1 MSNSKACERNGKIG
15 DFTKEE
21 AVDRRLLSQIASG
34 DRLAMRTLYAR
45 HNVFVYRFVLRLI
58 GDASK
63 AEEVVS
69 DVFFNVWRQAGRFE
83 GRSRVSTWILAI
95 ARHKAFS
102 ARGRRQEERLE
113 DAAAEDIADPGD
125 DPEQALDRKDRSNLL
140 RGCLAKLC
148 PRHREIID
156 LVYYHE
162 KSIDEVAAIIGV
174 PPGTVKSRMFYA
186 RKCIHDSFSHEQAQV
201 YSQLLLHQ

>member
-1 MSNSKACERNGKIG
+1 MSDFEACAQNETIG
-15 DFTKEE
+15 DYTKQE
-21 AVDRRLLSQIASG
+21 AVDRQLLSMIASG
-34 DRLAMRTLYAR
+34 DRLALRSLYAR
-45 HNVFVYRFVLRLI
+45 HNVLVYRFALRLI

-95 ARHKAFS
+95 ARHKALS
-102 ARGRRQEERLE
+102 ARHRRQEEGLE
-113 DAAAEDIADPGD
+113 STLAEGVADPGD
-125 DPEQALDRKDRSNLL
+125 DPEQTLSRKDTSTLL
-140 RGCLAKLC
+140 RGRLAQLC

-162 KSIDEVAAIIGV
+162 KSIEEAAEIIGV
-174 PPGTVKSRMFYA
+174 PLGTVKSRMFYA
-186 RKCIHDSFSHEQAQV
+186 RKRIHDSFSREHIQA
-201 YSQLLLHQ
+201 L

>member
-1 MSNSKACERNGKIG
+1 M
-15 DFTKEE
+15 
-21 AVDRRLLSQIASG
+21 DRQLLSKIASG

-45 HNVFVYRFVLRLI
+45 HNVLVYRFVLRLI

-63 AEEVVS
+63 AEEIVS
-69 DVFFNVWRQAGRFE
+69 DTFFNVWRQASRFE

-95 ARHKAFS
+95 ARYKALTV
-102 ARGRRQEERLE
+102 RCRRQEEQLE
-113 DAAAEDIADPGD
+113 DAAAESIVDPGD
-125 DPEQALDRKDRSNLL
+125 DPEQALSRKEKSTLL
-140 RGCLAKLC
+140 RGCLAQLC

-162 KSIDEVAAIIGV
+162 KSIDEAAVIIGV

-186 RKCIHDSFSHEQAQV
+186 RKRIHESFSQGQTQV
-201 YSQLLLHQ
+201 V

>member
-1 MSNSKACERNGKIG
+1 MSDFEACAQNKTIG
-15 DFTKEE
+15 DYTNQD
-21 AVDRRLLSQIASG
+21 AVDRQLLSMIASG
-34 DRLAMRTLYAR
+34 DRLAMRNLYAR
-45 HNVFVYRFVLRLI
+45 HNVLVYRFVLRLI

-95 ARHKAFS
+95 ARNKALS
-102 ARGRRQEERLE
+102 ARHRRQEEGLE
-113 DAAAEDIADPGD
+113 GVVAKDIADPGD
-125 DPEQALDRKDRSNLL
+125 DPEQTLSRKDTSTLL
-140 RGCLAKLC
+140 RGCLAQLC

-162 KSIDEVAAIIGV
+162 KSIEEAAVIIGV

-186 RKCIHDSFSHEQAQV
+186 RKRIHDFFSREQTQA
-201 YSQLLLHQ
+201 L

>member
-1 MSNSKACERNGKIG
+1 MSDLEACAQNKTIG
-15 DFTKEE
+15 DYTKQE
-21 AVDRRLLSQIASG
+21 AVDRQLLSQIASC

-45 HNVFVYRFVLRLI
+45 HNVSVYRFVLRLI

-95 ARHKAFS
+95 ARYKAFT
-102 ARGRRQEERLE
+102 ARRRRQDEELE
-113 DAAAEDIADPGD
+113 YAAAEDIADPGD
-125 DPEQALDRKDRSNLL
+125 DPEQTLDRKDRSTIL
-140 RGCLAKLC
+140 RGCLAQLC

-162 KSIDEVAAIIGV
+162 KSIEEAAIIIGV
-174 PPGTVKSRMFYA
+174 PPGTVKSRMHYA
-186 RKCIHDSFSHEQAQV
+186 RKRIHDSFSREQTQV
-201 YSQLLLHQ
+201 L

>member
-1 MSNSKACERNGKIG
+1 M
-15 DFTKEE
+15 
-21 AVDRRLLSQIASG
+21 DRQLLSKIASG

-45 HNVFVYRFVLRLI
+45 HNVLLYRFVLRLI

-63 AEEVVS
+63 AEEIVS
-69 DVFFNVWRQAGRFE
+69 DTFFNVWRQASRFE

-95 ARHKAFS
+95 ARYKALTV
-102 ARGRRQEERLE
+102 RCRRQEEQLE
-113 DAAAEDIADPGD
+113 DAAAEGIVDPGD
-125 DPEQALDRKDRSNLL
+125 DPEQALSRKEKSTLL
-140 RGCLAKLC
+140 SGCLAQLC

-162 KSIDEVAAIIGV
+162 KSIDEAAVIIGV

-186 RKCIHDSFSHEQAQV
+186 RKRIHESFSHGQTQV
-201 YSQLLLHQ
+201 V